1 MNNLSEQQ
9 KKIIA
14 GLDLIYQRLLE
25 YKKKI
30 NSDLVIIKD
39 NKVVHIKPE

>member
-30 NSDLVIIKD
+30 NSDLVIIKY
-39 NKVVHIKPE
+39 NKVVHIKP